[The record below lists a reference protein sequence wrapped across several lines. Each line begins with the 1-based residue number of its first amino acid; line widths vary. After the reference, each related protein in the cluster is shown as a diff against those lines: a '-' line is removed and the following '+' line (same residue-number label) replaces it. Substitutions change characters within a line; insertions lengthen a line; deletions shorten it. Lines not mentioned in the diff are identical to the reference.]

1 MHKLRNDL
9 ILIGSLVFIAV
20 LGIIL
25 FFTLN
30 TKENLLVQI
39 YYDKEVIYE
48 IDMNDEQK
56 IEVNEVVIVITKTG
70 VYVEDSTCEDKICVH
85 QGIINISGQTITCLP
100 NKVFIKLVGKGVD
113 IGI

>member
-9 ILIGSLVFIAV
+9 ILIGTLLFITI
-20 LGIIL
+20 LGVIL

-39 YYDKEVIYE
+39 YYDKEIVYE
-48 IDMNDEQK
+48 IDMDDEQRL
-56 IEVNEVVIVITKTG
+56 EVNEVVIIITKDG
-70 VYVEDSTCEDKICVH
+70 VFVEDSTCEDKICVH

-113 IGI
+113 VSV